1 MYVLGLSKENLGFP
15 PVFAMQTFQQL
26 NFTGMI
32 LYRKGISSLPTAVGT
47 EC

>member
-1 MYVLGLSKENLGFP
+1 MYVLSLPKENLGFP

-32 LYRKGISSLPTAVGT
+32 LYRKGVSNLLTAVGT
-47 EC
+47 KC